1 MIVLAIPF
9 VVPRVLGDGVKD
21 AMTSTPDYESPG
33 FHVLYSNATGRVD
46 IPSMTVYTFSR
57 DDALYEMFSKYS
69 GSLGLTIGGCS
80 GVNGTMRVWEPNGR
94 MVEEFF
100 YHGQPLIALCGW
112 HLYHYLDGDLTS
124 ESWGSMENA
133 TMDWRAG
140 VWEPTDGLM
149 IERGN
154 QTLGAAVLAMSYIV
168 PGVIPEFS
176 MALMV
181 LGVMMVIVL
190 IRRRV

>member
-1 MIVLAIPF
+1 MALPFGVQQLAGERSAALVADP
-9 VVPRVLGDGVKD
+9 
-21 AMTSTPDYESPG
+21 TDYESPG

-46 IPSMTVYTFSR
+46 TPSMTVYTFSR

-69 GSLGLTIGGCS
+69 GGLGLTIAGCS
-80 GVNGTMRVWEPNGR
+80 GINGTMRVWEPNGR
-94 MVEEFF
+94 MVEEFL
-100 YHGQPLIALCGW
+100 YHGQSLIALCGW
-112 HLYHYLDGDLTS
+112 HLYHYLDGNLTS

-176 MALMV
+176 M
-181 LGVMMVIVL
+181 VIVVGATAVLMLL
-190 IRRRV
+190 IRRRMMG